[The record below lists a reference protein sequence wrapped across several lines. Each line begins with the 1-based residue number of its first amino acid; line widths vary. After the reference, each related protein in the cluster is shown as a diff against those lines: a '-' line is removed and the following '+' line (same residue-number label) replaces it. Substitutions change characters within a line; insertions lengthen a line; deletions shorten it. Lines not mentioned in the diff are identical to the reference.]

1 MNCVYH
7 PERNAETA
15 CGSCGKPLCRTCA
28 IGAGAKPGVL
38 CSRCSALNAA
48 EDATRGVHQRQA
60 EKKEKNA
67 VIISPGLKDFSR
79 LRGGFK
85 FKYQKLISLPVKE
98 PDDFTPGM
106 RLVHGASP
114 SGVES
119 LWKSGVGRMG
129 QEAVREIDY

>member
-1 MNCVYH
+1 MNYPAASSGVSK
-7 PERNAETA
+7 NTA
-15 CGSCGKPLCRTCA
+15 ISKRPKGRGIRPL
-28 IGAGAKPGVL
+28 
-38 CSRCSALNAA
+38 SAF
-48 EDATRGVHQRQA
+48 G
-60 EKKEKNA
+60 
-67 VIISPGLKDFSR
+67 GLKDFSR